1 MDFPVFNFGGGGEQ
15 EVINISDTLFA
26 RKFNETLAHQAM
38 TVAMANARSGTRKQ
52 KTRAEVSH
60 TRKKLFRQKGSGRA
74 RAGHRSTPLRRG
86 GGRAFPAS
94 PNDNFH
100 RRLSR
105 RMFRAAMAVVLSQL
119 VRENRFSVV
128 RELNLESHKTRG
140 MVKSLAG
147 MNLPGNVLFVDTEF
161 EENFVMAAN
170 NLPNIA
176 CLPFSNL
183 LPTDLAAADVTVFS
197 LRALQHC
204 IKVWS

>member
-1 MDFPVFNFGGGGEQ
+1 MID
-15 EVINISDTLFA
+15 ISDLLFA
-26 RKFNETLAHQAM
+26 RKFNKPLAHQAM
-38 TVAMANARSGTRKQ
+38 VVAMANARSGTRAQ

-94 PNDNFH
+94 PKDNFH
-100 RRLSR
+100 RHLSR

-119 VRENRFSVV
+119 VREERFYVV
-128 RELNLESHKTRG
+128 RELNLATHKTRS
-140 MVKSLAG
+140 MVNALKETKLS
-147 MNLPGNVLFVDTEF
+147 GNVLFVDTDF
-161 EENFVMAAN
+161 EDNFVMAAN
-170 NLPNIA
+170 NLPNVA
-176 CLPFSNL
+176 CLPFTNL

-204 IKVWS
+204 TKVWS